1 MKRERRKFSSEFK
14 AKVALEA
21 IKERKTVQQLA
32 VDYDLHPNQINDWK
46 KAFLNRASEVF
57 EGDSK
62 LQDEKEQWEKE
73 KKEMFERIGRLN
85 MENEFLKK
93 KVL

>member
-14 AKVALEA
+14 AKVALDA
-21 IKERKTVQQLA
+21 IKERKTIQQLA

-46 KAFLNRASEVF
+46 KSFLSRASEVF

-62 LQDEKEQWEKE
+62 LQDEKEQWELE

-93 KVL
+93 KVV